1 MGVTGNEH
9 AFLVEGEEKTLL
21 SENDREVEGFSSG
34 MSDFCVFEKM
44 RNVFSPSWD
53 VNVFVQKLLWG
64 SIFRTD
70 DLNPAEQGLGG
81 NPDLVDEGLDAVGIS
96 IHVILESAF
105 SKDLVG
111 ICR

>member
-9 AFLVEGEEKTLL
+9 AFLVKGEENTLL
-21 SENDREVEGFSSG
+21 RENEREVEGFSSG
-34 MSDFCVFEKM
+34 ISDFCVFEKM

-53 VNVFVQKLLWG
+53 VFVQKLTCG
-64 SIFRTD
+64 SIFRID

-81 NPDLVDEGLDAVGIS
+81 NPDLVDEGLD
-96 IHVILESAF
+96 VILESAF
-105 SKDLVG
+105 SNDLVG